1 MWQVLRFSLLSSICI
16 YIYIARSLLSPPA
29 PRVTIHSRSSY
40 FCAYVLRRD
49 TFFPDPDRIE
59 YSIDYITTHGS
70 RRARSI
76 ILIRVTTSR
85 RNDDTNV
92 DRNPPLAIF
101 GQIYYRYLWW
111 FVRLDRVLVLFNP
124 RRVDRREREG
134 GRRVISDPLDDT
146 SLTLKFVKIRFDSV
160 SSIASTIKRTIKQS
174 FSPFIFPLDFCS
186 LLIRFIPKHNVIV
199 HSIRLAKSDSRFVR
213 DFFPSPNFK

>member
-1 MWQVLRFSLLSSICI
+1 MSIEIPLWRSLDRYIIDIFGGSFVSIVSSFSL
-16 YIYIARSLLSPPA
+16 
-29 PRVTIHSRSSY
+29 
-40 FCAYVLRRD
+40 
-49 TFFPDPDRIE
+49 
-59 YSIDYITTHGS
+59 
-70 RRARSI
+70 
-76 ILIRVTTSR
+76 ILVELIGGGGR
-85 RNDDTNV
+85 
-92 DRNPPLAIF
+92 
-101 GQIYYRYLWW
+101 G
-111 FVRLDRVLVLFNP
+111 
-124 RRVDRREREG
+124 G